1 MAQIYLKKRSNGLPK
16 SVEGTDDG
24 ELYVNVGAQTPPT
37 TLPLP
42 TGAATSALQTAGN
55 ASLASMAASTTCT
68 HDSITLTA
76 ANTEYS
82 KAIPANCKKLTFRA
96 VDSTKLNAGSDLRY
110 AWATGKVA
118 AAILPFMLLEGGAV
132 YFESNLLL
140 TSKTLYVA
148 GVTAGDIVLL
158 EMWT

>member
-1 MAQIYLKKRSNGLPK
+1 MGKI
-16 SVEGTDDG
+16 TDIIN
-24 ELYVNVGAQTPPT
+24 L
-37 TLPLP
+37 L
-42 TGAATSALQTAGN
+42 TGFDTKQDTGN

-76 ANTEYS
+76 ANTQYT
-82 KAIPANCKKLTFRA
+82 KAIPENCKKLTFRV
-96 VDSTKLNAGSDLRY
+96 VDSTMLNAGSDLRY

-118 AAILPFMLLEGGAV
+118 TPVLPFMLLDGGSV
-132 YFESNLLL
+132 YSESNLLL

-148 GVTAGDIVLL
+148 GITAGDIVLL

>member
-1 MAQIYLKKRSNGLPK
+1 MSNNPVRLQSGDGNPITQTSNALDVNIK
-16 SVEGTDDG
+16 SGSSG
-24 ELYVNVGAQTPPT
+24 
-37 TLPLP
+37 LP
-42 TGAATSALQTAGN
+42 TGAATSAKQDTGN

-76 ANTEYS
+76 ANTQYT
-82 KAIPANCKKLTFRA
+82 KAIPENCKKLTFRV
-96 VDSTKLNAGSDLRY
+96 VDSTMLNAGSDLRY

-118 AAILPFMLLEGGAV
+118 TPVLPFMLLDGGSV
-132 YFESNLLL
+132 YSESNLLL

-148 GVTAGDIVLL
+148 GITAGDIVLL